1 MQISAF
7 LSTLLYPRAIYSC
20 YNICKI
26 TLRNLLVESKEN
38 TQNTHKKA
46 ANTADNARQS
56 ITRALANARNF
67 YATCKRFLYKL
78 FLHNASG
85 VVAESIDSS
94 KLAESTSAQSI
105 AKALLKIASKYIARH
120 IGAILLFS
128 CAILGLFSMF
138 VFGAL
143 YEYKLGFIQSAQER
157 QSASTRES
165 KIAKLDSIEASQSAQ
180 DFSVESNALAN
191 AQTTSTQ
198 KAQSTPSAPTMPKP
212 DERESVISGN
222 LTYQN
227 AISIAQECLGM
238 GDFSRARI
246 WIYRAY
252 TMRKDAAR
260 VWELYQESFEKDYYA
275 SAQEKQKAKALYLQ
289 ARAYY
294 GF

>member
-20 YNICKI
+20 YNIHKI

-46 ANTADNARQS
+46 DTADNARQN
-56 ITRALANARNF
+56 ITHALAHARNLC
-67 YATCKRFLYKL
+67 AICKQCLYKW
-78 FLHNASG
+78 FLHNARG
-85 VVAESIDSS
+85 VVAESMDSS
-94 KLAESTSAQSI
+94 KLTESTNAQNI

-138 VFGAL
+138 VFGAM

-157 QSASTRES
+157 QIASARES
-165 KIAKLDSIEASQSAQ
+165 KIAKPTNDTQ
-180 DFSVESNALAN
+180 DFSVDSSAFAN
-191 AQTTSTQ
+191 AQTTSAQ
-198 KAQSTPSAPTMPKP
+198 KAQSAPIAPTMPKP

-222 LTYQN
+222 LTYNN

-252 TMRKDAAR
+252 RMRKDAAR

-275 SAQEKQKAKALYLQ
+275 SAQEKQEAKALYLQ
-289 ARAYY
+289 ARSHY